1 MAHDALHIQE
11 KRVQNWAPRERVIAL
26 MVSTPSEKRDRL
38 ARLLSLFVEELW
50 LPQFGH
56 SPQTD

>member
-11 KRVQNWAPRERVIAL
+11 ERVQNWASRERVIAL